1 MMLGQNGLRM
11 LVARIAFR
19 PLINMQVNGFA
30 REAAPLVW
38 NQSVSCALA
47 ASLMAPGL
55 STGVFEAY
63 LAGLMQN
70 VGLVVAFRLADRVCP
85 LGKVPSSSA
94 FGAQLLAGSRQLSA
108 AIAAHWNFPQE
119 VADAISHAGEPG
131 HDQLAQAVA
140 QGDRIAKLRLL
151 IDASVLPEDDE
162 LVTEGLDNFQR
173 RCLGKL
179 AKLEA

>member
-1 MMLGQNGLRM
+1 MH
-11 LVARIAFR
+11 
-19 PLINMQVNGFA
+19 PSGFA
-30 REAAPLVW
+30 RAAAPQIW

-70 VGLVVAFRLADRVCP
+70 VGLVVAFRVADRVCP

-94 FGAQLLAGSRQLSA
+94 FGAELLACSRQLSA
-108 AIAAHWNFPQE
+108 AIAAHWKFPQE
-119 VADAISHAGEPG
+119 VADAIRHAGEPG
-131 HDQLAQAVA
+131 QDPLALALA

-151 IDASVLPEDDE
+151 IDASVLPEDDT
-162 LVTEGLDNFQR
+162 LVTGGLDNFQR

-179 AKLEA
+179 GKLEA